1 MYILQLFSSSVEGLT
16 LVLLIFAFLV
26 WVIYLVAIANGIF
39 HDNTT
44 KLCWFLI
51 VLFLNVIGV
60 LLFLFWG
67 KKEVGNKRSQSP
79 S

>member
-67 KKEVGNKRSQSP
+67 KKEVGSKKSQSP

>member
-1 MYILQLFSSSVEGLT
+1 MYVLQLFPSSVEGLT
-16 LVLLIFAFLV
+16 LVLLILAFLV
-26 WVIYLVAIANGIF
+26 WVIYLVAIANGVF

-67 KKEVGNKRSQSP
+67 KKEVGGKKSQSP